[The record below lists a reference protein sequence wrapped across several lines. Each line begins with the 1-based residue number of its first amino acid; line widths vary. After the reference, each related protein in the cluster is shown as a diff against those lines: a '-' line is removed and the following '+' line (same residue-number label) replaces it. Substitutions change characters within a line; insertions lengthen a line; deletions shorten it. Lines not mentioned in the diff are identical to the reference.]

1 MIESLTAHLLIDCEC
16 TLGEGPVWD
25 ADRRRLVF
33 LDITERRV
41 HHATV
46 DGPGSAVVETWE
58 LDERVGA
65 IALRRNGGFALAVE
79 SGFRLLD
86 ADGSEEL
93 RIPVDHGDPTVRMND
108 GKCDPAGRFWAG
120 SLSDLFTPG
129 SGALWRLDPDLS
141 VHRVLDGMTMSNG
154 LGWSPLGDTFYYID
168 SANAAVDAF
177 DFDVD
182 SGVLS
187 NRRRLITSGGEE
199 GIPDGMTVDDEGCLW
214 VSGNMGGAIRRYSP
228 DGEAISVVLIPVTA
242 VASCTFGG
250 PARDQLLITSI
261 AEDFGDEVTALLG
274 WDEARMAAVNS
285 EPHRGAVF
293 ACGPGVTGP
302 APHQFAA

>member
-1 MIESLTAHLLIDCEC
+1 MTESLTAHLLIDCEC

-25 ADRRRLVF
+25 ADRERLVF
-33 LDITERRV
+33 LDITERKV
-41 HHATV
+41 HQATV
-46 DGPGSAVVETWE
+46 DGPGSAVIQTWD

-65 IALRRNGGFALAVE
+65 IALRRDGGFALAVE

-86 ADGSEEL
+86 AGGSEEL
-93 RIPVDHGDPTVRMND
+93 RIPVPHGDPTVRMND

-154 LGWSPLGDTFYYID
+154 LGWSPSGKTFYYID

-182 SGVLS
+182 SGELS
-187 NRRRLITSGGEE
+187 NRRRFITSGGEE

-214 VSGNMGGAIRRYSP
+214 VSCNMGGAIRRYSP
-228 DGEAISVVLIPVTA
+228 DGEAIAVVLIPVTA

-250 PARDQLLITSI
+250 PGRDQLLITSI
-261 AEDFGDEVTALLG
+261 AEDFGDEVRKLLG

-293 ACGPGVTGP
+293 ACEPGVTGP